1 MFNIAK
7 LIYTEQRDKA
17 LSQQDM
23 LKPNKQLVVN
33 MGTLNPTVP
42 KRRCYFG
49 LLNAETNLVQLN

>member
-17 LSQQDM
+17 LAQQDM

-33 MGTLNPTVP
+33 MGTLNPTV
-42 KRRCYFG
+42 KRQCYFG
-49 LLNAETNLVQLN
+49 FLNAETNLVQ